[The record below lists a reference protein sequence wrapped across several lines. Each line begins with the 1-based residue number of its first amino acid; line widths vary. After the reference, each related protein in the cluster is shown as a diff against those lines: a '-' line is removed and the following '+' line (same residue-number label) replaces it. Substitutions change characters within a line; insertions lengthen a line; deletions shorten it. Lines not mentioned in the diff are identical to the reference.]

1 MALFALI
8 SAGGS
13 PGVTTSALAL
23 TLGWPSRVILAECD
37 PSGGDV
43 PGQARAITAGAFD
56 ANQAHRAESLQPAQ

>member
-37 PSGGDV
+37 PSVGD
-43 PGQARAITAGAFD
+43 ILAGLFD
-56 ANQAHRAESLQPAQ
+56 GHLHADL